1 MKTLMIITTV
11 QAPLITWLIIMDW
24 EEVGRKELTQTTEIR
39 MEEVQASRSLK
50 TLKTCKPFL
59 PIKMP
64 PKTTQFLRI
73 SITQAKQNNLLLS
86 AIKA

>member
-1 MKTLMIITTV
+1 
-11 QAPLITWLIIMDW
+11 MDW

-64 PKTTQFLRI
+64 PRTTQFLLI
-73 SITQAKQNNLLLS
+73 SITQAKQNSLLLS